1 MRWRWR
7 WRWRRRR
14 RHAVAEA
21 MGRTRVGPGSSRP
34 LRPVVTVSRTAGPP
48 DRRTAHGC
56 GWSGRDAG
64 RDSSGGRGGRTVAT
78 PVRPSARAV
87 RGSARP
93 SSPGWTGRPREWR
106 GTGAPRVWLGRSRW
120 VCSAS
125 AGVARGP
132 RATGSEAVPARARV
146 SRDGPGGPA
155 REGRGAV
162 PDSTRASRAWPGRTR
177 VTGSDRDP
185 GRAGPSGPAACGS
198 TATLPVAGMP
208 PSRRSCP
215 RRAVNGPSQ
224 CVDTPRSP
232 SSIRVNLTAI
242 EGRRCTSRASLSGG
256 HRWLH
261 HRHPRSTCIPS

>member
-1 MRWRWR
+1 V
-7 WRWRRRR
+7 
-14 RHAVAEA
+14 AVAA
-21 MGRTRVGPGSSRP
+21 STAPRGRRGDGPNASRAGLVAAVASGGHRFP
-34 LRPVVTVSRTAGPP
+34 DRRTAGPP
-48 DRRTAHGC
+48 DRRTAGPRT
-56 GWSGRDAG
+56 GAGGAAGMPAATPPVGVAAERSQPRSGRPHG
-64 RDSSGGRGGRTVAT
+64 RCGG
-78 PVRPSARAV
+78 
-87 RGSARP
+87 
-93 SSPGWTGRPREWR
+93 
-106 GTGAPRVWLGRSRW
+106 
-120 VCSAS
+120 
-125 AGVARGP
+125 
-132 RATGSEAVPARARV
+132 VPDRRL
-146 SRDGPGGPA
+146 RGGPA
-155 REGRGAV
+155 GLGSGAGPGLRGCGSGGLAGCARPPRAWPGDRARPARTRCRLGLGCRGTVRADSRASGAV

-208 PSRRSCP
+208 PSRRSRP

-232 SSIRVNLTAI
+232 SAIRVNLTAI